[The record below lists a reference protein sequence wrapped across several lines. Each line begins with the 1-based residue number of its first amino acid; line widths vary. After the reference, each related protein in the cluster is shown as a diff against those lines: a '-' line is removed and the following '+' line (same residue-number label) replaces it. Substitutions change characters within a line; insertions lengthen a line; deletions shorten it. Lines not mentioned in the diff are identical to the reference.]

1 MCPYMSFHWNLK
13 YKSTFQTWHQE
24 KKKKKK
30 KKKKIVGMSNHH
42 KFMKYPHFK
51 FFRMMV
57 TILENYHFQK
67 MLDLFIKTKKQ
78 NMQIDIRNSN

>member
-1 MCPYMSFHWNLK
+1 
-13 YKSTFQTWHQE
+13 
-24 KKKKKK
+24 
-30 KKKKIVGMSNHH
+30 MSNHH